1 MKIQDDWKIDVYK
14 RQVHIN
20 HGYRGEASDRDE
32 QFVRDLCE
40 KYGVPLQVFSVDL
53 ESTAKKRKQSLEE
66 AGREIRRELFEK
78 EMQSRNACKIA
89 LAHHEN
95 DNAEKMCIR
104 DRE

>member
-1 MKIQDDWKIDVYK
+1 M
-14 RQVHIN
+14 
-20 HGYRGEASDRDE
+20 
-32 QFVRDLCE
+32 
-40 KYGVPLQVFSVDL
+40 DL

-95 DNAEKMCIR
+95 DNAETFCGICAADADCMDWAGSVRSTVFISVR
-104 DRE
+104 FSE